1 MCQVGGWRTFYI
13 DLLDLK
19 AINHESDDEVDRE
32 VVVKYDVRL

>member
-1 MCQVGGWRTFYI
+1 MCQVESWRTFYI

-32 VVVKYDVRL
+32 VVVISEVGL